1 MEIRV
6 VVALLDSN
14 GTVVYDAVCLD
25 EVDIEFDAEDGS
37 FYAATVSPGFLGDV
51 DGYIDEALDKCEA
64 LFPYDTKGEV
74 R

>member
-25 EVDIEFDAEDGS
+25 QVDIEFDAEDGS
-37 FYAATVSPGFLGDV
+37 FYAATVSPGFPGDV
-51 DGYIDEALDKCEA
+51 DAAIDEALSECED

>member
-6 VVALLDSN
+6 VVALLDSD

-25 EVDIEFDAEDGS
+25 QVAIDFDGEDGS
-37 FYAATVSPGFLGDV
+37 FHAASVSPGFSGDV
-51 DGYIDEALDKCEA
+51 DAAIDDALGECEQ
-64 LFPYDTKGEV
+64 LVPYDTKGEA